1 MFIKTVLYAVIILS
15 VPNICYASGRESLE
29 RLFYV
34 PWLIYNYYVSIDI
47 FGHLYR
53 EKEYGW
59 IIFLVFWLLF
69 WSAPMILYFLSNWL
83 GGDSDEKIF
92 HAFTPFENESYA
104 FEGSQNTISV
114 NGAEILYVEFVN
126 D

>member
-1 MFIKTVLYAVIILS
+1 MKAKIYFKDSEKISSVTIDNLTSIKA
-15 VPNICYASGRESLE
+15 
-29 RLFYV
+29 
-34 PWLIYNYYVSIDI
+34 VSISRS
-47 FGHLYR
+47 GNKMERPRYN
-53 EKEYGW
+53 EK
-59 IIFLVFWLLF
+59 
-69 WSAPMILYFLSNWL
+69 N
-83 GGDSDEKIF
+83 F